1 MFPSSNMCPLIPPAP
16 LTSDYSAIVQKS
28 VISNSYDNF
37 AIRILA
43 MQHDYPLVGGD
54 KSVGQNLGK
63 MFERLTAEFLRAT
76 FLRMQDLRPGAWTV
90 QLLGNSGRSAL
101 CNFAQYEHLAYIKE
115 VTSKDP
121 KLAAA
126 LGVDYVVSPDI
137 VIYREPES
145 DAVLCAKLGLVDN
158 SVGLLSSFR
167 NQRGDRRPCLHASV
181 SAKFTIRSD
190 RAQNSRTEALNLIR
204 NRKGHLPQ
212 IVVVTAEPLP
222 SRIASIAQGVGDID
236 CVYHFALYE
245 LIEAVN
251 QSGSS
256 NSAQVLDMLVSGN
269 RLRDI
274 SDLPL
279 DLAV

>member
-1 MFPSSNMCPLIPPAP
+1 MSIIGEARFNFHHRLLEAKTLALTKSLVASNADVGSKL
-16 LTSDYSAIVQKS
+16 S
-28 VISNSYDNF
+28 VSVAGNLL
-37 AIRILA
+37 RILA

-63 MFERLTAEFLRAT
+63 MFESLTAEFLRAT

-126 LGVDYVVSPDI
+126 LDI
-137 VIYREPES
+137 EK
-145 DAVLCAKLGLVDN
+145 AKLNG
-158 SVGLLSSFR
+158 
-167 NQRGDRRPCLHASV
+167 
-181 SAKFTIRSD
+181 AKVVVT
-190 RAQNSRTEALNLIR
+190 QNELNID
-204 NRKGHLPQ
+204 LPQ